1 MRLIPAHVVKAVG
14 SVGLL
19 SLVTR
24 RVYRVPTAISIVLM
38 FFQQF
43 SGINAVTF
51 YAVQIF
57 QDTGSDMAADAAI
70 YLGLISMV
78 ATLVT
83 LVTVDRLGRRLLLIV
98 SGFLMAASILG
109 IAVFFLL
116 QEDVRLV

>member
-24 RVYRVPTAISIVLM
+24 RVYLVPTAISIVLM

-98 SGFLMAASILG
+98 SGFLM
-109 IAVFFLL
+109 
-116 QEDVRLV
+116 